1 MADATA
7 SHQPFASRVIRI
19 EMPRR
24 PQRASEASTPLPL
37 SNIAIQGKRRRDANL
52 RPIDH
57 GKAHAARL
65 AKRQQ
70 WATLNLRQEWADEA
84 FMRGH
89 LKVAGVKVGANAEPA
104 TVQRIK
110 AKLRAVGIYSPEI
123 QDAVG
128 MPLDRFLEVNP
139 RLPLWA
145 ALALVLE
152 SVGRFT
158 PEGFEGGAE

>member
-7 SHQPFASRVIRI
+7 SHQTHRPREV
-19 EMPRR
+19 PRR

-89 LKVAGVKVGANAEPA
+89 LKAAGVKFVNPSEPA
-104 TVQRIK
+104 TVKRVQV
-110 AKLRAVGIYSPEI
+110 KLRAVGVFGPEI
-123 QDAVG
+123 RAAVG
-128 MPLDRFLEVNP
+128 KPIRRFLEANP
-139 RLPLWA
+139 MLPLWA
-145 ALALVLE
+145 ALALILE
-152 SVGRFT
+152 TIGRFT
-158 PEGFEGGAE
+158 PQAQLWGEA